1 MLRIISNVMTFC
13 LFSVVSSAAYAVE
26 CDLKTEEF
34 YRDVTAGEMAD
45 CISADPEG
53 TSTRDEQGNTP
64 LHLAMVHSPKTEIIR
79 LLISLEADLEALNAK
94 KESAVHV
101 LAAKGNVP
109 SHVAALR
116 AGGGDINDPGPD
128 DACRMKNCATRPI
141 HRVAKR
147 PETID
152 MLRAFLAAGADAT
165 AKDPHGRTPL
175 HYAAEVSSWEAIEAL
190 IAAGADPNGKDFK
203 GVTPLH
209 LAAQRGPGDGAPAG
223 ADERVVKLLLLY
235 GADANETN
243 NDDLTALLLAAAYTD
258 DPTIWLELFDATDPK
273 MRCQVDEKGRT
284 AKMLVDGNP
293 NIERDAN
300 YWQLNQDCP

>member
-1 MLRIISNVMTFC
+1 MLRVINGLMVLG
-13 LFSVVSSAAYAVE
+13 LFSIVASAAHAVE
-26 CDLKTEEF
+26 CDLKSEGF

-64 LHLAMVHSPKTEIIR
+64 LHFAMVHSPKTEIIR
-79 LLISLEADLEALNAK
+79 LLISLEADLGALNAK

-101 LAAKGNVP
+101 LAAEGDVP

-116 AGGGDINDPGPD
+116 AGGGEINDPGPD
-128 DACRMKNCATRPI
+128 DACRVTNCATRPI

-152 MLRAFLAAGADAT
+152 MLRAFLAAGADAM
-165 AKDPHGRTPL
+165 AKDPNGRTPL

-203 GVTPLH
+203 GATPLH
-209 LAAQRGPGDGAPAG
+209 LAAQRGPGAN
-223 ADERVVKLLLLY
+223 ERVVKLLLLY

-243 NDDLTALLLAAAYTD
+243 DDDLTALLLAAAYTD
-258 DPTIWLELFDATDPK
+258 DPTIWLALFDATGPE
-273 MRCQVDEKGRT
+273 MRCKADIKGRT
-284 AKMLVDGNP
+284 AKMLVDLNP

>member
-1 MLRIISNVMTFC
+1 MVRVINGLMAFG
-13 LFSVVSSAAYAVE
+13 LFSILTSAAHAVE
-26 CDLKTEEF
+26 CDLKSEGF

-79 LLISLEADLEALNAK
+79 LLISLEADLGALNAK

-101 LAAKGNVP
+101 LAAEGNVP
-109 SHVAALR
+109 SHMAALR

-128 DACRMKNCATRPI
+128 DACRIKNCATKPI
-141 HRVAKR
+141 HGVAKR
-147 PETID
+147 PDTIN
-152 MLRAFLAAGADAT
+152 MLRAFLSAGADAT
-165 AKDPHGRTPL
+165 AKDPNGRTPL
-175 HYAAEVSSWEAIEAL
+175 HYAAEISSWEAIEAL

-203 GVTPLH
+203 GATPLH
-209 LAAQRGPGDGAPAG
+209 LAAQRGPDDDAPAG

-243 NDDLTALLLAAAYTD
+243 DDDLTALLLAAAYTD
-258 DPTIWLELFDATDPK
+258 DPTIWLALFDATDPE
-273 MRCQVDEKGRT
+273 MRCKVDIKGRT
-284 AKMLVDGNP
+284 AKTLVDLNP